1 MLGRGIEHL
10 LLLRKK
16 HKKIAQEI
24 GRSDPQKQ
32 VFDPSDPK
40 LTQNVKLPHFKT
52 GRKVRKIPVFISNTG
67 YFLGSPC
74 VVVMDSL

>member
-1 MLGRGIEHL
+1 MLGGGIEHL

-16 HKKIAQEI
+16 HKKIAQET

-40 LTQNVKLPHFKT
+40 LPQNVKLPHFKT
-52 GRKVRKIPVFISNTG
+52 GKKLEKSRYS
-67 YFLGSPC
+67 
-74 VVVMDSL
+74 